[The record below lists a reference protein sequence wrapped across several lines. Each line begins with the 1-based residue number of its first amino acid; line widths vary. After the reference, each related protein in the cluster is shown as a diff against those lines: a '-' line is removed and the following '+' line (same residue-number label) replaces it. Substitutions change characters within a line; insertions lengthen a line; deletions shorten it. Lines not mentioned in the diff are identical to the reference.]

1 MKAINAHMWFIQVAS
16 SHDFSAGERLLW
28 YAIAYALIDNKQPLD
43 ENGSVQIGTNELMR
57 LTGLSKATLWR
68 ARNDLIAR
76 GLLKVENRSCR
87 VQTYALIGFTQKPD
101 GFTQKPD
108 GFTQKP
114 ESFTQKPESFTQKLT
129 DVPLSP
135 ANAVIPTDCAR
146 QGEGD
151 AQNAKPVQEEEEKEE
166 EEEDIYYNILLNNTD
181 KKEDIYNNN
190 IYNNNIYN
198 IYNSEKDKESVLANR
213 LCDFWKQ
220 RTGNQLAMSTA
231 QRLVVQAENSKMDFD
246 VLLLLLERS
255 ESANSPMQYAFKL
268 LLDWK
273 QNNVHTR
280 ADAESYLNRR
290 IAQREQYHQRTYTPS
305 DDALDAMMEEWRAVS
320 EVASNDKRSE

>member
-1 MKAINAHMWFIQVAS
+1 
-16 SHDFSAGERLLW
+16 
-28 YAIAYALIDNKQPLD
+28 
-43 ENGSVQIGTNELMR
+43 
-57 LTGLSKATLWR
+57 
-68 ARNDLIAR
+68 
-76 GLLKVENRSCR
+76 
-87 VQTYALIGFTQKPD
+87 
-101 GFTQKPD
+101 
-108 GFTQKP
+108 
-114 ESFTQKPESFTQKLT
+114 
-129 DVPLSP
+129 
-135 ANAVIPTDCAR
+135 
-146 QGEGD
+146 
-151 AQNAKPVQEEEEKEE
+151 
-166 EEEDIYYNILLNNTD
+166 
-181 KKEDIYNNN
+181 
-190 IYNNNIYN
+190 
-198 IYNSEKDKESVLANR
+198 
-213 LCDFWKQ
+213 
-220 RTGNQLAMSTA
+220 MSTA